1 MGTCLTRVL
10 SLLEQM
16 TFSCYVKIGI
26 LCVVPS
32 LRRFTASS
40 WVYVRAAALQRLKCE
55 STQVGSLSVEEGSLY
70 PFFFIYMSEKK
81 YTLELGDQKIE
92 VRTGMI
98 ARQANAT
105 VIAQMGDTVSD
116 KPRDGVDFLPLQ
128 LVYQDK
134 YYAGGKICGGRYRKR
149 EGRPSD
155 DYVLL
160 ARVIDRG
167 LRPMIPKYMRN
178 DIQVF
183 CTVLSYDF
191 EHEHDIV
198 ASNAANLAIALSEC
212 PFEGALGTVRVGMIG
227 GELVL
232 NPSRE
237 ACTKSDLDMFVT
249 ASLERVVM
257 IEAGANQVPE
267 ADILRAIEFGK
278 KWAQKI
284 ASFFAEI
291 QKEIGKPKMVVEAP
305 FTHDEGYNFLK
316 NWAVPTVN
324 KAIKDDMSKKARR
337 MVFNSLMDEANAKLE
352 EQFGPAGED
361 ETLKTLYTQGKAFMD
376 KIIKG
381 EMRRLVLEE
390 GLRMSSRKVDQIR
403 ELTAMVD
410 ILPSRVHGSALF
422 QRGETQGMTTCTL
435 GSPGDKQLVEGMEG
449 EHQLRYMHHYNFPPF
464 SVGETS
470 NRLMTG
476 NREIGHGNLA
486 QRGLEPVLPKE
497 EDFPYT
503 IRTVTE
509 ILESNGSSSMAA
521 TCGST
526 LALMAA
532 GVPISAPVSGIA
544 LGLISDEEAGKYII
558 LSDLQDEEDFGGDMD
573 FKLTGTAK
581 GVTAIQM
588 DIKIKGLPDSVF
600 ADALER
606 SRVGRAF
613 ILEAM
618 LKAIPEPRKE
628 MSPYAP
634 RIETI
639 VINPDD
645 IRLVIGKGGEMI
657 QKITK
662 ELGVEIDI
670 EDSGLVFVTALNGDA
685 MAKAKEWIQGIVAKP
700 EVGKVY
706 ECKVVRIIDGT
717 GAIVEFLKGKDAMIH
732 ISELAWARTEK
743 VEDVVKL
750 GDVVQAKCVEFDA
763 VEGKTRM
770 SLKQMTPPPE
780 GYVAPVR
787 RPPMNGGA
795 GGFRGPPRR

>member
-1 MGTCLTRVL
+1 MQKEY
-10 SLLEQM
+10 S
-16 TFSCYVKIGI
+16 
-26 LCVVPS
+26 
-32 LRRFTASS
+32 
-40 WVYVRAAALQRLKCE
+40 
-55 STQVGSLSVEEGSLY
+55 
-70 PFFFIYMSEKK
+70 
-81 YTLELGDQKIE
+81 LELGDQKLIFK
-92 VRTGMI
+92 TGDVG
-98 ARQANAT
+98 RQANAT
-105 VIAQMGDTVSD
+105 VLAQMGDTVCMSNVTVSP

-128 LVYQDK
+128 LVYQEK
-134 YYAGGKICGGRYRKR
+134 YYAGGKICGGRFRKR

-155 DYVLL
+155 DFVLM

-167 LRPMIPKYMRN
+167 LRPMFPKHIRN

-183 CTVLSYDF
+183 CTPLSYDF
-191 EHEHDIV
+191 ENEHDVIS
-198 ASNAANLAIALSEC
+198 ANAASLAVAISDC
-212 PFEGALGTVRVGMIG
+212 PFDGPVGSVRVGLIG

-237 ACTKSDLDMFVT
+237 ARTKCDLDMFLT

-267 ADILRAIEFGK
+267 EDILRAIEFGK

-284 ASFFAEI
+284 ASFI
-291 QKEIGKPKMVVEAP
+291 KDVQKEIGKPKFELDAP
-305 FTHDEGYNFLK
+305 FEHKEGYEFLK
-316 NWAVPTVN
+316 AWAVPTIN

-337 MVFNSLMDEANAKLE
+337 MVFNGLMDEANKKLE
-352 EQFGPAGED
+352 EKFGPAGED
-361 ETLKTLYTQGKAFMD
+361 ETLAKLYKYGNVFVD
-376 KIIKG
+376 KIIKN

-403 ELTAMVD
+403 QLTCLVD
-410 ILPSRVHGSALF
+410 VLPKRVHGSAIF
-422 QRGETQGMTTCTL
+422 QRGETQGMCVVTL
-435 GSPGDKQLVEGMEG
+435 GSPGDKQLIEGMEG

-486 QRGLEPVLPKE
+486 QRGLEPVLPTE
-497 EDFPYT
+497 EAFPYT
-503 IRTVTE
+503 IRVVTE

-600 ADALER
+600 KEALER
-606 SRVGRAF
+606 SKTGRAE
-613 ILEAM
+613 ILKAM
-618 LKAIPEPRKE
+618 LASIAEPRKE
-628 MSPYAP
+628 LSPYAP

-639 VINPDD
+639 TINPED
-645 IRLVIGKGGEMI
+645 IRLVIGKGGETI
-657 QKITK
+657 QKITG

-670 EDSGLVFVTALNGDA
+670 DDSGLVFVTALNGDA
-685 MAKAKEWIQGIVAKP
+685 MEKAKEWIESIVSKP

-706 ECKVVRIIDGT
+706 DAKVVRIVAGV
-717 GAIVEFLKGKDAMIH
+717 GAIVEFAKGKDGMVH
-732 ISELAWARTEK
+732 ISELQWKRTEN
-743 VEDVVKL
+743 VEDVVKV
-750 GDVVQAKCVEFDA
+750 GDEIQVKCIEYDA
-763 VEGKTRM
+763 MEGKTRL
-770 SLKQMTPPPE
+770 SLKQRSAPPE
-780 GYVAPVR
+780 GFVPPAPR
-787 RPPMNGGA
+787 SGGFGGPSRGGPRPSG
-795 GGFRGPPRR
+795 GGFRR

>member
-1 MGTCLTRVL
+1 MDGDI
-10 SLLEQM
+10 
-16 TFSCYVKIGI
+16 F
-26 LCVVPS
+26 VPS
-32 LRRFTASS
+32 FFLRMNTAKEYS
-40 WVYVRAAALQRLKCE
+40 
-55 STQVGSLSVEEGSLY
+55 
-70 PFFFIYMSEKK
+70 
-81 YTLELGDQKIE
+81 LELGDKPFI
-92 VRTGMI
+92 VRTGQI
-98 ARQANAT
+98 ATQASAS
-105 VIAQMGDTVSD
+105 VIAQMGDTVAMGNTTIS
-116 KPRDGVDFLPLQ
+116 KKARDNVDFLPLQ
-128 LVYQDK
+128 VVYQEK
-134 YYAGGKICGGRYRKR
+134 YYAGGKISGSRFRKR
-149 EGRPSD
+149 EGRPGD

-167 LRPMIPKYMRN
+167 LRPMFPKHLHN

-191 EHEHDIV
+191 ENEHDIV
-198 ASNAANLAIALSEC
+198 AANAANLSVALSDC
-212 PFEGALGTVRVGMIG
+212 PADGPLGTVRVGLIG

-237 ACTKSDLDMFVT
+237 ARTKSELDMFVT

-257 IEAGANQVPE
+257 IEAGANQVDE

-284 ASFFAEI
+284 ARFFDGI
-291 QKEIGKPKMVVEAP
+291 QKEIGKPKFVVADAYM
-305 FTHDEGYNFLK
+305 HDEGYKFLK
-316 NWAVPTVN
+316 DWAVPTIN
-324 KAIKDDMSKKARR
+324 SAIKSPMSKLERR
-337 MVFNSLMDEANAKLE
+337 AIFDGLMDQAAEKLKEHFGEAPEGDKAKAE
-352 EQFGPAGED
+352 ELTA
-361 ETLKTLYTQGKAFMD
+361 LYANGKKLVD

-390 GLRMSSRKVDQIR
+390 GTRMSGRKVDQIR
-403 ELTAMVD
+403 DIACIVD
-410 ILPSRVHGSALF
+410 ILPKRVHGSALF
-422 QRGETQGMTTCTL
+422 QRGETQGLTTCTL
-435 GSPGDKQLVEGMEG
+435 GSPGDKQIVEGMEG
-449 EHQLRYMHHYNFPPF
+449 EHMLRYMHHYNFPPF

-470 NRLMTG
+470 NRLFVG

-486 QRGLEPVLPKE
+486 QRGLEPVLPDAE
-497 EDFPYT
+497 TFPYT

-544 LGLISDEEAGKYII
+544 LGLISDEEKGQYII

-600 ADALER
+600 AEALER
-606 SRVGRAF
+606 SKTGRAH
-613 ILEAM
+613 ILKIM
-618 LKAIPEPRKE
+618 LSTIAEPRKE

-639 VINPDD
+639 TIDPND
-645 IRLVIGKGGEMI
+645 IRLVIGKGGETI
-657 QKITK
+657 QKITG

-670 EDSGLVFVTALNGDA
+670 DDSGLVFVTALSGEA
-685 MAKAKEWIQGIVAKP
+685 MAKAKEWIQGIVSKP

-706 ECKVVRIIDGT
+706 PAKITRIIPGV
-717 GAIVEFLKGKDAMIH
+717 GAIAEFLRGKDGMVH
-732 ISELAWARTEK
+732 ISELAWGRTEQ
-743 VEDVVKL
+743 VEDVVKVGQEL
-750 GDVVQAKCVEFDA
+750 DLKVVEFDPI
-763 VEGKTRM
+763 EGKTRL
-770 SLKQMTPPPE
+770 SLKQMSAPPE
-780 GYVAPVR
+780 GFVPPVR
-787 RPPMNGGA
+787 RPMGGGHGGRPG
-795 GGFRGPPRR
+795 GGFRR

>member
-1 MGTCLTRVL
+1 M
-10 SLLEQM
+10 
-16 TFSCYVKIGI
+16 
-26 LCVVPS
+26 
-32 LRRFTASS
+32 A
-40 WVYVRAAALQRLKCE
+40 
-55 STQVGSLSVEEGSLY
+55 
-70 PFFFIYMSEKK
+70 EKQ
-81 YTLELGDQKIE
+81 YTLELGDQKLTFS
-92 VRTGMI
+92 TGKI

-105 VIAQMGDTVSD
+105 VLAQMGDTVCMGNVTVSE

-128 LVYQDK
+128 LVYQEK

-167 LRPMIPKYMRN
+167 LRPMFPKYMRN

-183 CTVLSYDF
+183 CTVLSYDG
-191 EHEHDIV
+191 ENEHDV
-198 ASNAANLAIALSEC
+198 LAANAASLAVAISDC
-212 PFEGALGTVRVGMIG
+212 PFEGALGSVRVGLIG

-232 NPSRE
+232 NPSVE
-237 ACTKSDLDMFVT
+237 ALKKSDLDMFLT

-284 ASFFAEI
+284 AKFLDEI
-291 QKEIGKPKMVVEAP
+291 RKEIGKEKFVVEAP
-305 FTHDEGYNFLK
+305 FMHEEGYNYLK
-316 NWAVPTVN
+316 EWAVPTIS

-337 MVFNSLMDEANAKLE
+337 AIFNQLIADANAKLE
-352 EQFGPAGED
+352 EKYGPAGDD
-361 ETLKTLYTQGKAFMD
+361 ETLATLYTHGSVFLD
-376 KIIKG
+376 KIIKN

-390 GLRMSSRKVDQIR
+390 GIRMSSRKIDEIR
-403 ELTAMVD
+403 PLTAEVD
-410 ILPSRVHGSALF
+410 ILPKRVHGSALF

-449 EHQLRYMHHYNFPPF
+449 EHELRYMHHYNFPPF

-486 QRGLEPVLPKE
+486 QRGLLPVLPTE
-497 EDFPYT
+497 AEFPYT

-544 LGLISDEEAGKYII
+544 LGLISDEEKGQYVI

-606 SRVGRAF
+606 SKVGRAF
-613 ILEAM
+613 ILDVM

-639 VINPDD
+639 TINPDD
-645 IRLVIGKGGEMI
+645 IRLVIGKGGETI
-657 QKITK
+657 QKITG

-670 EDSGLVFVTALNGDA
+670 DDSGLVFVTALNGDS
-685 MAKAKEWIQGIVAKP
+685 MAKAKEWIEGIVAKP

-732 ISELAWARTEK
+732 ISELAWGRTEK
-743 VEDVVKL
+743 VEDVVKV
-750 GDVVQAKCVEFDA
+750 GDVIQAKCVEFDA
-763 VEGKTRM
+763 QEGKTRM
-770 SLKQMTPPPE
+770 SLKQMTAPPE

-787 RPPMNGGA
+787 RPPMSGGRPGGFGGGRP
-795 GGFRGPPRR
+795 GGFRR